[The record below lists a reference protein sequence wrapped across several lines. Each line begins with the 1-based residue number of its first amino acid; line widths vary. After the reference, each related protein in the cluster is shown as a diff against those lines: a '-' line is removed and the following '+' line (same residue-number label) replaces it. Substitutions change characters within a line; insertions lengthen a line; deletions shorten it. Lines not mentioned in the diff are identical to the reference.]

1 MSVRRPVLL
10 TLSLPALACTTLT
23 LSEAASPPVDAGAL
37 AHCASMTSADERLA
51 CYDSLSRPK
60 SKATPAAPAAAAA
73 PAASAAAKAGP
84 KAAAAA
90 PAATANPAA
99 PASAAAA
106 AGAAATGAASA
117 ADSKSF
123 GLTRHPA
130 PAEEEGP
137 SKIQAKVTRVDAD
150 RWGHVRVSLDNGQA
164 WTFDSMNPAVRKGDA
179 VTIKRGVVG
188 SFLLT
193 TAEHHTY
200 RAERAE

>member
-1 MSVRRPVLL
+1 VLL
-10 TLSLPALACTTLT
+10 TLSLSALACTTFT

-73 PAASAAAKAGP
+73 PAASTAAKAGP
-84 KAAAAA
+84 QAAAA
-90 PAATANPAA
+90 PAATAKAAA
-99 PASAAAA
+99 PAAAAAA

-123 GLTRHPA
+123 GLTRHPP
-130 PAEEEGP
+130 PAEEGP
-137 SKIQAKVTRVDAD
+137 SRIQAKVTRVDAD
-150 RWGHVRVSLDNGQA
+150 QWGHVRVSLDNGQA
-164 WTFDSMNPAVRKGDA
+164 WTFDSMNPAVREGEA
-179 VTIKRGVVG
+179 VTIKRGLAG
-188 SFLLT
+188 SFHLT

-200 RAERAE
+200 RAERAQ

>member
-10 TLSLPALACTTLT
+10 SLSLPALACTTLT

-73 PAASAAAKAGP
+73 PAASSAAKAGP
-84 KAAAAA
+84 QAAAA
-90 PAATANPAA
+90 PAATTNPAA
-99 PASAAAA
+99 PAAAAGA

-123 GLTRHPA
+123 GLSRHPQ
-130 PAEEEGP
+130 PAAEEGP

-150 RWGHVRVSLDNGQA
+150 QWGHVRVSLDNGQA
-164 WTFDSMNPAVRKGDA
+164 WTFDSMFPAVREGEA
-179 VTIKRGVVG
+179 VTIKRGVAG
-188 SFLLT
+188 SFHLT

-200 RAERAE
+200 RAERAQ

>member
-1 MSVRRPVLL
+1 VLL

-73 PAASAAAKAGP
+73 PAASTAAKAGP
-84 KAAAAA
+84 QAAAA

-99 PASAAAA
+99 PAAAAGA

-123 GLTRHPA
+123 GLTRHPP
-130 PAEEEGP
+130 PAEEGP
-137 SKIQAKVTRVDAD
+137 SRIQAKVTRVDAD
-150 RWGHVRVSLDNGQA
+150 QWGHVRVSLDNGQA
-164 WTFDSMNPAVRKGDA
+164 WTFDSMNPAVREGEA
-179 VTIKRGVVG
+179 VTIKRGVAG
-188 SFLLT
+188 SFHLT

-200 RAERAE
+200 RAERAQ

>member
-60 SKATPAAPAAAAA
+60 SKATPAAPTAAAA
-73 PAASAAAKAGP
+73 PAASTAAKAGP
-84 KAAAAA
+84 QAAAA
-90 PAATANPAA
+90 PAATATPAA
-99 PASAAAA
+99 PAAA
-106 AGAAATGAASA
+106 AGAAGAAAAGAASA
-117 ADSKSF
+117 ADAKSF
-123 GLTRHPA
+123 GLTRPPA
-130 PAEEEGP
+130 PAAEEGP

-150 RWGHVRVSLDNGQA
+150 QWGHVRLSLDNGQA
-164 WTFDSMNPAVRKGDA
+164 WTFDSFNPAVRKGEA
-179 VTIKRGVVG
+179 VTIKRGVAG
-188 SFLLT
+188 SFHLT

>member
-1 MSVRRPVLL
+1 VLL

-23 LSEAASPPVDAGAL
+23 LSEAASPPVDPGAL

-73 PAASAAAKAGP
+73 PAASTAAKAGP
-84 KAAAAA
+84 QAAAA
-90 PAATANPAA
+90 PAATAKPAA
-99 PASAAAA
+99 PAAAAAA

-123 GLTRHPA
+123 GLTRHPP
-130 PAEEEGP
+130 PAEEGP
-137 SKIQAKVTRVDAD
+137 SRIQAKVTRVDAD
-150 RWGHVRVSLDNGQA
+150 QWGHVRVSLDNGQA
-164 WTFDSMNPAVRKGDA
+164 WTFDSMNPAVREGEA
-179 VTIKRGVVG
+179 VTIKRGVAG
-188 SFLLT
+188 SFHLT

-200 RAERAE
+200 RAERAQ

>member
-1 MSVRRPVLL
+1 VLL

-23 LSEAASPPVDAGAL
+23 LSEAASPPVDPGAL

-73 PAASAAAKAGP
+73 PAASTAAKAGP
-84 KAAAAA
+84 QAAAA
-90 PAATANPAA
+90 PAASANPAA
-99 PASAAAA
+99 PAAAAGA

-123 GLTRHPA
+123 GLTRHPP
-130 PAEEEGP
+130 PAEEGP
-137 SKIQAKVTRVDAD
+137 SRIQAKVTRVDAD
-150 RWGHVRVSLDNGQA
+150 QWGHVRVSLDNGQA
-164 WTFDSMNPAVRKGDA
+164 WTFDSMNPAVREGEA
-179 VTIKRGVVG
+179 VTIKRGVAG
-188 SFLLT
+188 SFHLT

-200 RAERAE
+200 RAERAQ